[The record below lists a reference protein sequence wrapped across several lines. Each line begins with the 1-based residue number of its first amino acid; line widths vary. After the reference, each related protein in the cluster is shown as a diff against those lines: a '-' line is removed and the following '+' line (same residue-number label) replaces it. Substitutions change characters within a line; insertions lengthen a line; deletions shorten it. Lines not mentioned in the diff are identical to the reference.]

1 MSTGASPSARSIEG
15 RGECEKGED
24 SSLTHKVTISGGDGG
39 GAAGEGGGGRGPLR
53 RAQHEFTFRFR
64 LLWEMKACVR
74 QEKGADGT
82 KRESACEEY
91 IDI

>member
-1 MSTGASPSARSIEG
+1 MGATAAAQRAR
-15 RGECEKGED
+15 RR
-24 SSLTHKVTISGGDGG
+24 
-39 GAAGEGGGGRGPLR
+39 GRGPLR

-74 QEKGADGT
+74 HEKGADGT
-82 KRESACEEY
+82 GRESACEEY